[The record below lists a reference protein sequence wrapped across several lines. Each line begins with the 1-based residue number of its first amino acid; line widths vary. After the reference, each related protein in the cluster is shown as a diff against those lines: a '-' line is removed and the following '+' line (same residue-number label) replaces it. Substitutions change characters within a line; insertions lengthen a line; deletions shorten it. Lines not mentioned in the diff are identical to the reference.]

1 MELLAC
7 ALQKIILLFKSVF
20 NYLIDSKSAMVLQ
33 LKVQRTELTNAE
45 LMISDLTEK
54 EKEAVF
60 QFIQTDHRFRQ
71 VEHGDAAVRKRL
83 LHLSSGRNLT
93 ENPEQGVQLGANPAF
108 ESEQSKA

>member
-1 MELLAC
+1 
-7 ALQKIILLFKSVF
+7 
-20 NYLIDSKSAMVLQ
+20 MVLQ

-60 QFIQTDHRFRQ
+60 EFIQTDHRFRQ
-71 VEHGDAAVRKRL
+71 AEHGDAAVRKRL

-93 ENPEQGVQLGANPAF
+93 GHLDESVERGANPSF

>member
-1 MELLAC
+1 MRLLAC

-20 NYLIDSKSAMVLQ
+20 NYLTDSKSAMVLQ

-60 QFIQTDHRFRQ
+60 EFIQTDHRFRQ
-71 VEHGDAAVRKRL
+71 VEHGDATVRKRL

-93 ENPEQGVQLGANPAF
+93 GSPERSVECGDNPSF